1 MWKWIVGYLI
11 MDAVYVMMSRS
22 YYMGHIA
29 KVSGSAP
36 KNVIKVAMCA
46 LGAYMLMAIGWSLI
60 VARKVQ
66 KGKIGQA
73 FMSGAVYGLVLYGVF
88 NFTTGAMFDKW
99 GYDVMMRDTIWG
111 TTSIGLYTALYAVM
125 SSRK

>member
-1 MWKWIVGYLI
+1 
-11 MDAVYVMMSRS
+11 MMSRS

-60 VARKVQ
+60 VALQVQ
-66 KGKIGQA
+66 KGRSEA
-73 FMSGAVYGLVLYGVF
+73 FTSGAVYGLVLYG
-88 NFTTGAMFDKW
+88 
-99 GYDVMMRDTIWG
+99 
-111 TTSIGLYTALYAVM
+111 
-125 SSRK
+125 